1 MWRFFQANPKG
12 LQALTLYPKAGFL
25 RPKKGIGTPDRRQQV
40 EDLETEKILPKLS
53 GKEKGTA
60 PCVKLSLKKEV
71 VEKRLIGLA
80 ENVL

>member
-1 MWRFFQANPKG
+1 MK
-12 LQALTLYPKAGFL
+12 
-25 RPKKGIGTPDRRQQV
+25 
-40 EDLETEKILPKLS
+40 TEKMLPKLS

-71 VEKRLIGLA
+71 VEKRLIGLT